1 MHSTF
6 SDGVLTP
13 ERLVE
18 KAVSYGV
25 TMMAITDHDT
35 FAGADSLQSVRTSM
49 PVMIGIELSLR
60 DMSQLHLL
68 GYGTTRAEGLRA
80 AVDDLARQRV
90 TRAQKMLRRL
100 DELGMPLDDKAVA
113 DLSEGTVGR
122 PHIAR
127 AMVAAGYVETIQE
140 AFERYLG
147 DGRPAYVPG
156 ERLSMREALSLM
168 RGSGFV
174 PVLAHP
180 ALLQKDDVTLRA
192 LLHQWKDQGL
202 MGVEVYHPSMTA
214 KGYGRLERMTRG
226 LGLLVTGGSDFHQE
240 SDGHGMPGCTA
251 VDWRRAEED
260 VLALRQTMEKE
271 KQNFSN
277 Q

>member
-6 SDGVLTP
+6 SDGVLAP

-18 KAVSYGV
+18 KAAAYGV
-25 TMMAITDHDT
+25 TVMAITDHDT
-35 FAGADSLQSVRTSM
+35 FAGADSLQSLHTSI
-49 PVMIGIELSLR
+49 PVLTGIELSLR

-68 GYGTTRAEGLRA
+68 GYGTASAEGLRA
-80 AVDDLARQRV
+80 TVDELARQRV

-100 DELGMPLDDKAVA
+100 GELGMPLDDRAVA
-113 DLSEGTVGR
+113 DLSGGTVGR

-127 AMVAAGYVETIQE
+127 AMVAAGYVATVQE

-147 DGRPAYVPG
+147 DGRPAYIPG

-168 RGSGFV
+168 RESGFV

-192 LLHQWKDQGL
+192 LLTQWKDQGL
-202 MGVEVYHPSMTA
+202 LGIEVYHPSMTGR
-214 KGYGRLERMTRG
+214 GYDRLERMTRS

-240 SDGHGMPGCTA
+240 SDGHGLPGCTA
-251 VDWRRAEED
+251 ADWRRAED
-260 VLALRQTMEKE
+260 DILALMQAMEKE
-271 KQNFSN
+271 RQNFSD

>member
-6 SDGVLTP
+6 SDGVLPP

-18 KAVSYGV
+18 KAASCGV
-25 TMMAITDHDT
+25 TVMAITDHDT
-35 FAGADSLQSVRTSM
+35 FAGADSLQGRHTAI
-49 PVMIGIELSLR
+49 PVMSGIELSLR

-90 TRAQKMLRRL
+90 TRAEKILERLRG
-100 DELGMPLDDKAVA
+100 LGMPLDADAV
-113 DLSEGTVGR
+113 SGSCGGTLGR

-127 AMVAAGYVETIQE
+127 AMVAAGYAATVQE
-140 AFERYLG
+140 AFERYLE
-147 DGRPAYVPG
+147 DGRPAYIPG

-168 RGSGFV
+168 RESGFV

-180 ALLQKDDVTLRA
+180 ALLHKDDIALRA

-202 MGVEVYHPSMTA
+202 MGVEVYHPSMA
-214 KGYGRLERMTRG
+214 GKGYGRLERLARS

-240 SDGHGMPGCTA
+240 NDSHGLPGCTA
-251 VDWRRAEED
+251 ADWRRAEED
-260 VLALRQTMEKE
+260 VSALIQALEEER
-271 KQNFSN
+271 QNFSE